1 MQLASV
7 SAGGKGHREETA
19 DGDKNDVVFDA
30 SDAGRGKILNN
41 LIKAVHREGG
51 RSGHDPG
58 RPGAVQ
64 AGAAAAR

>member
-41 LIKAVHREGG
+41 LIIKQNNFQKNVTI
-51 RSGHDPG
+51 
-58 RPGAVQ
+58 
-64 AGAAAAR
+64 

>member
-51 RSGHDPG
+51 
-58 RPGAVQ
+58 
-64 AGAAAAR
+64 